1 MLRSLRVGGLAL
13 VASLLLH
20 AVLFVV
26 LDGNLPSWVQPPE
39 PMPFSAQLR
48 PAVVAKPAAPAHPVV
63 PHSASPKAVPERPPS
78 LPSFAESD
86 VAPMT
91 AVDVP
96 LVPQA
101 ETHDPVL
108 PEPLVQTEQA
118 MPSLETPAEPALS
131 VLPPRLSLRYQVQYG
146 LASGEQTMV
155 WARTDDRYTITSV
168 AGATGLAGM
177 FYRGQFVQTSSGR
190 ITSSGLQPDTF
201 WDQRGDKRSS
211 ARFDTE
217 QGRITYVPAKGAP
230 RHFSYQGA
238 VQDVASLFFQLALTS
253 PSPGDE
259 FGFNVFNGK
268 KLRYYLYGVRGE
280 VLLDTPSGKERTLH
294 LVRENDQDGRFEIWL
309 AIDRHYLPVRVLKR
323 DENGNEVELR
333 LLSMTD

>member
-1 MLRSLRVGGLAL
+1 
-13 VASLLLH
+13 
-20 AVLFVV
+20 
-26 LDGNLPSWVQPPE
+26 
-39 PMPFSAQLR
+39 
-48 PAVVAKPAAPAHPVV
+48 
-63 PHSASPKAVPERPPS
+63 
-78 LPSFAESD
+78 
-86 VAPMT
+86 MT
-91 AVDVP
+91 AADVP

-118 MPSLETPAEPALS
+118 MPSPEIPAEPVLS
-131 VLPPRLSLRYQVQYG
+131 MLPPRLSLRYQVQYG

-155 WARTDDRYTITSV
+155 WTRTDDRYTITSV
-168 AGATGLAGM
+168 AEATGLAGM

-217 QGRITYVPAKGAP
+217 QGRVTYLPAKGEP
-230 RHFSYQGA
+230 RHFSYQGG
-238 VQDVASLFFQLALTS
+238 VQDVVSLFFQLALTS
-253 PSPGDE
+253 PSPGDQ

-268 KLRYYLYGVRGE
+268 KLRYYIYGVRGE

-333 LLSMTD
+333 LVSVTD

>member
-1 MLRSLRVGGLAL
+1 MRRSLRVGGLAL

-20 AVLFVV
+20 VVLFVG
-26 LDGNLPSWVQPPE
+26 LDGKLPSWVQPAE

-48 PAVVAKPAAPAHPVV
+48 PAVVAKSAVPARPVAPN
-63 PHSASPKAVPERPPS
+63 STSPKAVPELPPPLS
-78 LPSFAESD
+78 AFDESD

-96 LVPQA
+96 RVPQA
-101 ETHDPVL
+101 EIHDPVL
-108 PEPLVQTEQA
+108 SEPIVQTEQA
-118 MPSLETPAEPALS
+118 MPSPETPAEPALS

-155 WARTDDRYTITSV
+155 WTRTDDRYTITSV

-177 FYRGQFVQTSSGR
+177 FYRGQFIQTSSGR

-217 QGRITYVPAKGAP
+217 QGRITYVPAKGEP

-238 VQDVASLFFQLALTS
+238 VQDVVSLFFQLALTAPPQKS
-253 PSPGDE
+253 QLS
-259 FGFNVFNGK
+259 FNVFNGK
-268 KLRYYLYGVRGE
+268 KLRHYIYGVRDE
-280 VLLDTPSGKERTLH
+280 VLLDTVSGKERTLH
-294 LVRENDQDGRFEIWL
+294 LVRENDQDGRFEVWL
-309 AIDRHYLPVRVLKR
+309 AADRYYLPVRVMKR

-333 LLSMTD
+333 LVSITD